1 MKYSKLVAAIPLA
14 FVAAL
19 VLLASPALAQTF
31 PAAAGDDTTPSLGK
45 AVIWVAAPFRPLVS
59 GTPGWGMPQAN
70 HWTTP
75 LMYDPATVIGR
86 SAPHRDGGFVDTN
99 GAAVGTVGTIVSDT
113 SFSVVPTF
121 NFTEGPANT
130 KEIHTEMYKLHM
142 QDICGSNLAIRGG
155 TGAGVPFPSFGEVEA
170 KPGSTDFPAE
180 SFFNVFVEIDT
191 PFFGGTT
198 LHNMVPLL
206 VVNPDL
212 DALPP
217 NVVYIHE
224 ETGAVPIFF
233 KNGPHAG
240 QLFGRLRLAGHKT
253 GGPCQNPCNPS
264 QCPAAQELD
273 AALDQQPLME
283 CTECNVLSHDD
294 AEPTE
299 EEPVDVGGAS
309 GTTNN

>member
-1 MKYSKLVAAIPLA
+1 MKQSKLVAALPLA

-19 VLLASPALAQTF
+19 VLLVSPAFAQTF
-31 PAAAGDDTTPSLGK
+31 PATAGDDTTPSLGK
-45 AVIWVAAPFRPLVS
+45 AVIWVAPTFRPLVN
-59 GTPGWGMPQAN
+59 TMPGWGLPQAN

-86 SAPHRDGGFVDTN
+86 SAPHSDGGATDAGGTP
-99 GAAVGTVGTIVSDT
+99 VGTAGTIVSDT

-121 NFTEGPANT
+121 NFTEGPAGT

-142 QDICGSNLAIRGG
+142 QDLCGTNFAIRGG
-155 TGAGVPFPSFGEVEA
+155 TGAGVPFASFGEVEA

-198 LHNMVPLL
+198 LYNMVPLL
-206 VVNPDL
+206 VVNPNL
-212 DALPP
+212 DNLPP

-224 ETGAVPIFF
+224 ETGAVPVFF

-240 QLFGRLRLAGHKT
+240 QLFGKLRLAGHKT
-253 GGPCQNPCNPS
+253 GGQCTNPCNVS

-273 AALDQQPLME
+273 AALDEQPLMK
-283 CTECNVLSHDD
+283 CRNCGITVIDIDPIDD
-294 AEPTE
+294 EPI
-299 EEPVDVGGAS
+299 GIG
-309 GTTNN
+309 GTTQN